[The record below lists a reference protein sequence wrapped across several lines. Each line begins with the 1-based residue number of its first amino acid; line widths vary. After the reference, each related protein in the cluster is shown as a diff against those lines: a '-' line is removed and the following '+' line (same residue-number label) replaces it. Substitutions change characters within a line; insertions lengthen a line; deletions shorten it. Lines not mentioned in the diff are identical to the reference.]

1 MRLFDFLKSKK
12 TETKPIIDV
21 QLKDLER
28 TIKEKKKELSI
39 KEEEILNQVKNKT
52 KLLIK
57 DLEEKSIKLEN
68 IDLNQKKTEERVKLI
83 VKENLFYFLS
93 NLKKLINNIN
103 NLETN
108 ELSKFIE
115 ELNKKFFDF
124 EKKSLINYEKAT
136 FLIGKEL
143 GDVKDSI
150 SNFFKNLNGDLNEN
164 KELFDNLKTIN
175 ICEEKLKKIKELD
188 SRKNEIKNNI
198 KNIEIEILELTK
210 ENELFEKSIDKIKKS
225 DSYKNEIDNE
235 ILIHEKNQQYEKELL
250 KLRELVNFK
259 ALTNVFHS
267 NEKIMNK
274 INNYKNYFKDAFES
288 DSQTIVHLL
297 KEAKIEDNIISKKI
311 NELKKHKEI
320 LLNLKEDK
328 KENEIKHVLDIQSN
342 IKNNNSEIENLN
354 NEKIKEDKLIQK
366 FEENHKEIADE
377 LKQELMKM
385 NFKLI
390 DD

>member
-1 MRLFDFLKSKK
+1 M
-12 TETKPIIDV
+12 
-21 QLKDLER
+21 
-28 TIKEKKKELSI
+28 
-39 KEEEILNQVKNKT
+39 
-52 KLLIK
+52 
-57 DLEEKSIKLEN
+57 
-68 IDLNQKKTEERVKLI
+68 
-83 VKENLFYFLS
+83 
-93 NLKKLINNIN
+93 
-103 NLETN
+103 
-108 ELSKFIE
+108 
-115 ELNKKFFDF
+115 
-124 EKKSLINYEKAT
+124 
-136 FLIGKEL
+136 
-143 GDVKDSI
+143 
-150 SNFFKNLNGDLNEN
+150 
-164 KELFDNLKTIN
+164 
-175 ICEEKLKKIKELD
+175 
-188 SRKNEIKNNI
+188 
-198 KNIEIEILELTK
+198 ELTK

>member
-103 NLETN
+103 NMET
-108 ELSKFIE
+108 
-115 ELNKKFFDF
+115 
-124 EKKSLINYEKAT
+124 
-136 FLIGKEL
+136 
-143 GDVKDSI
+143 
-150 SNFFKNLNGDLNEN
+150 
-164 KELFDNLKTIN
+164 
-175 ICEEKLKKIKELD
+175 
-188 SRKNEIKNNI
+188 
-198 KNIEIEILELTK
+198 EILELTK

-311 NELKKHKEI
+311 
-320 LLNLKEDK
+320 
-328 KENEIKHVLDIQSN
+328 
-342 IKNNNSEIENLN
+342 
-354 NEKIKEDKLIQK
+354 
-366 FEENHKEIADE
+366 
-377 LKQELMKM
+377 
-385 NFKLI
+385 
-390 DD
+390 